1 MRRGGFLTAVRPEG
15 QGRAPSGPLV
25 SVVVPTYNY
34 GRFIGETLDS
44 LRAQT
49 YTGWECV
56 VVDDG
61 STDDTEEVVAR
72 VSAADAR
79 VRYLRQANQR
89 QAVAKNTGLKDARG
103 KYVQFLD
110 ADDLLEPL
118 KLERQVEFLEANPAA
133 DIVYGGA
140 RYFTAGRPGELRHS
154 AEGSDRPWMPE
165 VSGQGREVLAALLR
179 RNIMPINAPLVRRR
193 AVEAVG
199 FFDETLP
206 RSQAED
212 WDYWLRC
219 ALAGLRFQYDAAP
232 GTLALV
238 RTHPASSSRDRAV
251 MYGAMLIVRKR
262 VGGLLSDPELLKLNR
277 EMASADEG
285 YLGIEEAAAGNR
297 LKGMGHLVR
306 AAALERKTRWR
317 MKWLSCALAAPFVSG
332 GRLRA
337 LAATSLTQSVRGA
350 RRVKSGSEPT

>member
-1 MRRGGFLTAVRPEG
+1 MTPDEVTTPA
-15 QGRAPSGPLV
+15 APLV

-34 GRFIGETLDS
+34 ARYISDALEC

-49 YTGWECV
+49 YAHWECI

-61 STDDTEEVVAR
+61 STDDTAEVVAR
-72 VSAADAR
+72 FTERDAR
-79 VRYLRQANQR
+79 IRYLWQENRRQA
-89 QAVAKNTGLKDARG
+89 AAKNTGLRHTSG
-103 KYVQFLD
+103 QYVQFLD
-110 ADDLLEPL
+110 ADDLLESR
-118 KLERQVEFLEANPAA
+118 KLERQVALLEGRPGV

-165 VSGQGREVLAALLR
+165 VAGQGREVLAALLR